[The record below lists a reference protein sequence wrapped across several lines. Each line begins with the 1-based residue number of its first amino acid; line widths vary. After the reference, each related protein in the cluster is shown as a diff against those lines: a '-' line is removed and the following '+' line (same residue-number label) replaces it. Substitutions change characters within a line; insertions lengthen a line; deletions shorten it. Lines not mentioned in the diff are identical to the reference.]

1 MENKVIIQGEVMEVA
16 MLKETGRMLDIFGV
30 KIRKAEDGTEVKLK
44 SEKIQN
50 NKTLLTATKIACRN
64 MVKYTH
70 TACIFQF
77 TEQGIA
83 MEKELLNR
91 NLYRQIK
98 SMDKNELS
106 RTLNNIYEMGKEDAM
121 KGIEAVDID
130 MDRLRSQIGA
140 IKGIGETRLNLIM
153 EIIADNLNIY
163 KEKYGHILYTYRIIT
178 ITNVLYCAFLILTI
192 LFDTDIININPL

>member
-1 MENKVIIQGEVMEVA
+1 
-16 MLKETGRMLDIFGV
+16 
-30 KIRKAEDGTEVKLK
+30 
-44 SEKIQN
+44 
-50 NKTLLTATKIACRN
+50 
-64 MVKYTH
+64 
-70 TACIFQF
+70 
-77 TEQGIA
+77 

-130 MDRLRSQIGA
+130 MDKLRSQIGA

-153 EIIADNLNIY
+153 EIISDYLNIQ
-163 KEKYGHILYTYRIIT
+163 KADEQ
-178 ITNVLYCAFLILTI
+178 
-192 LFDTDIININPL
+192 

>member
-1 MENKVIIQGEVMEVA
+1 
-16 MLKETGRMLDIFGV
+16 
-30 KIRKAEDGTEVKLK
+30 
-44 SEKIQN
+44 
-50 NKTLLTATKIACRN
+50 
-64 MVKYTH
+64 
-70 TACIFQF
+70 
-77 TEQGIA
+77 

-140 IKGIGETRLNLIM
+140 IKGIGETRLNQIM
-153 EIIADNLNIY
+153 EIIAEHLKIQ
-163 KEKYGHILYTYRIIT
+163 K
-178 ITNVLYCAFLILTI
+178 
-192 LFDTDIININPL
+192 TDEQ

>member
-1 MENKVIIQGEVMEVA
+1 
-16 MLKETGRMLDIFGV
+16 
-30 KIRKAEDGTEVKLK
+30 
-44 SEKIQN
+44 
-50 NKTLLTATKIACRN
+50 
-64 MVKYTH
+64 
-70 TACIFQF
+70 
-77 TEQGIA
+77 

-140 IKGIGETRLNLIM
+140 IKGIGETRLNQIM
-153 EIIADNLNIY
+153 EIIAVNL
-163 KEKYGHILYTYRIIT
+163 K
-178 ITNVLYCAFLILTI
+178 
-192 LFDTDIININPL
+192 INSSEGEYL